1 MATTEVELVSPDRSL
16 YSGEAEMVICR
27 TTGGEIA
34 FLADHLP
41 FLGVLEPG
49 VVRVVPDSGDELRL
63 AVHGGFVEVRENR
76 VILLASVAELA
87 EDIDVER
94 ARRAQADAEQRLSG
108 AGVDDDPEAAAALR
122 RAEVRLEVSG

>member
-34 FLADHLP
+34 FLADHMP